1 MKIFLFGPS
10 SSLGIAYKKAAKRRN
25 YTVYSIHNILESS
38 QATEDPESV
47 TIDFSDPSAI
57 QKLIFSEWPDVIVN
71 GLKSTNTADEKEM
84 VTINVNLPKY
94 LAQISHHL
102 SARYIQLSSTQIF
115 DGFNDSPYRSTD
127 KPNPTD
133 FIGQTML
140 LGEKAVLNNNT
151 LDPLIL
157 RIPEILGNSTEKHT
171 ENQSYNDRLVTIAQ
185 STEKIKL
192 QKQRYIQPT
201 SASNVA
207 DLLLELS
214 ERRDLHGIFH
224 WAGREVIDEYSFV
237 KMILSNAKIRNPED
251 RIEMLSEEKQN
262 FSIELSPLREKVKTK
277 ALSIPE
283 LFDDFNYIEPLY
295 VD

>member
-10 SSLGIAYKKAAKRRN
+10 SSLGQAYKKAAKRRN
-25 YTVYSIHNILESS
+25 HIVYSIHNILESS
-38 QATEDPESV
+38 QVMEDPESV

-57 QKLIFSEWPDVIVN
+57 QKLSFSEWPDVIVN

-84 VTINVNLPKY
+84 VTINVTLPTY

-115 DGFNDSPYRSTD
+115 DGSNDSPYRSTD

-133 FIGQTML
+133 FIGQTLL
-140 LGEKAVLNNNT
+140 LGEKAVLNHNT
-151 LDPLIL
+151 QDPLIL
-157 RIPEILGNSTEKHT
+157 RIPEMLGNSIGKHI
-171 ENQSYNDRLVTIAQ
+171 ENQTYNERLLRIAQ
-185 STEKIKL
+185 STETIKV

-201 SASNVA
+201 SANNVA

-224 WAGREVIDEYSFV
+224 WAAREVIDEYSFA
-237 KMILSNAKIRNPED
+237 KMILSNAKISNPED
-251 RIEMLSEEKQN
+251 KIEILSDEKRN
-262 FSIELSPLREKVKTK
+262 FSIELSPLKEKVKTK

-283 LFDDFNYIEPLY
+283 LFDDLNYIEPIY
-295 VD
+295 ID

>member
-10 SSLGIAYKKAAKRRN
+10 SSLGQAYKKAAKRRN
-25 YTVYSIHNILESS
+25 HTVYSIHNRLESS
-38 QATEDPESV
+38 QVMDDSESV
-47 TIDFSDPSAI
+47 SIDFSDPSAI

-71 GLKSTNTADEKEM
+71 GLKSMNTADEKEM
-84 VTINVNLPKY
+84 VAINVTLPTY

-115 DGFNDSPYRSTD
+115 DGSNDSPYRSTD

-133 FIGQTML
+133 FIGQTLL
-140 LGEKAVLNNNT
+140 LGEKAVLNHNT
-151 LDPLIL
+151 QDPLIL
-157 RIPEILGNSTEKHT
+157 RIPEMLGNSMGKHT
-171 ENQSYNDRLVTIAQ
+171 ENHTYNERLLRIAH
-185 STEKIKL
+185 SSERIKV

-201 SASNVA
+201 SANNVA

-224 WAGREVIDEYSFV
+224 WAGREVIDEYSFA

-251 RIEMLSEEKQN
+251 RIEVLSDEKRN
-262 FSIELSPLREKVKTK
+262 FSIELSPLKEKVKTK

-283 LFDDFNYIEPLY
+283 LFDDLNYIEPIY
-295 VD
+295 ID